1 MDMDAKT
8 LAIMMLVFGI
18 VVSLISDYYRCCK
31 REWDKFWEELD
42 WKDEEDEDKRPKSGK
57 K

>member
-8 LAIMMLVFGI
+8 LALLMLVFGVI
-18 VVSLISDYYRCCK
+18 VSLIFDYYQDWK
-31 REWDKFWEELD
+31 NEWDRYWEELD
-42 WKDEEDEDKRPKSGK
+42 WKDEEDKRTKSGK

>member
-8 LAIMMLVFGI
+8 LAIMMLVFGVI
-18 VVSLISDYYRCCK
+18 VSLIFDYYQDWK
-31 REWDKFWEELD
+31 NEWTKYWEALD
-42 WKDEEDEDKRPKSGK
+42 WKDEEDEDKRTKSGK